1 MSTPGPKPIP
11 RNLRVLIGGRSA
23 SPDRMRQDEPKPKV
37 KVPRPPR
44 DLDPQERR
52 YWREFTSRIAE
63 LNCTSAAD
71 VGAILIWVKA
81 RRRWKAAFDNVDRY
95 GMLIQGG
102 TLKNP
107 QPRRNPLLSEIHK
120 CEATMLRIETEF
132 GMTPSSRSRVSS
144 NNNDGN

>member
-1 MSTPGPKPIP
+1 MSIRGRKPIP
-11 RNLRVLIGGRSA
+11 RNLRILIGGRSA
-23 SPDRMRQDEPKPKV
+23 SPDRMNNDEPQPKV
-37 KVPRPPR
+37 RVPRSPR
-44 DLDPQERR
+44 DLDPEERR

-63 LNCTSAAD
+63 LNCASAAD
-71 VGAILIWVKA
+71 IGAILIWVRA
-81 RRRWKAAFDNVDRY
+81 RRRWQSACDLVKKD
-95 GMLIQGG
+95 GMLIAGG

-144 NNNDGN
+144 NNNDTE